1 MLMFSG
7 WPVFQ
12 TFLNHDGKPQ
22 GISKGHLMPLAE
34 EERCL
39 LNWRKARRSMGNG
52 DCVEVAP
59 ANGKIFVRDSKN
71 PSGPAL
77 EYPADAWRNFLA
89 EALLGNLD

>member
-1 MLMFSG
+1 MS
-7 WPVFQ
+7 
-12 TFLNHDGKPQ
+12 
-22 GISKGHLMPLAE
+22 LAK

-77 EYPADAWRNFLA
+77 EYPAKAWWNFIA
-89 EALLGNLD
+89 EARLGNLD